1 MNTWD
6 QDTYLKAWNFAS
18 TIHLGQ
24 TLPGSEIPYINH
36 LGLVCMEAT
45 AAIAAT
51 PNINQ
56 PNLFILCALLHDSIE
71 DTETTFED
79 IEHEFGT
86 QVASGVLALS
96 KNENLASKKDKMEDS
111 ISRIKEQPIEIWM
124 VKLCD
129 RITNLQP
136 PPKHW
141 DTEKISRYRDEAY
154 YILKQLGE
162 ANYFLADRLL
172 IKINTYSKYIT

>member
-1 MNTWD
+1 MNIWD
-6 QDTYLKAWNFAS
+6 QDAYLKAWNSAS
-18 TIHLGQ
+18 AIHMGQ
-24 TLPGSEIPYINH
+24 TIPGSEIPYINH

-51 PNINQ
+51 QNIKQ
-56 PNLFILCALLHDSIE
+56 PNLFIVCALLHDSIE
-71 DTETTFED
+71 DTKTTFKD

-86 QVASGVLALS
+86 DVASGVLALS
-96 KNENLASKKDKMEDS
+96 KNEELSSKKEKMEDS
-111 ISRIKEQPIEIWM
+111 IRRIKEQPIEIWM

-141 DTEKISRYRDEAY
+141 DTDKILKYRDEAY

-162 ANYFLADRLL
+162 ANHFLADRLL
-172 IKINTYSKYIT
+172 IKINTYSKYIK